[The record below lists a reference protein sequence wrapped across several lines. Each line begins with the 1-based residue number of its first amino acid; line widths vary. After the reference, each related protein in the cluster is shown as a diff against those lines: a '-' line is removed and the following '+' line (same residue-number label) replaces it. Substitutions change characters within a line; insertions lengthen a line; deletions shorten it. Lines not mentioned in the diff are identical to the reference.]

1 MSDQKNNAQ
10 SSNDPGRGAGSP
22 EPNSRT
28 VKRAKDTRPVRWWL
42 AQQWAD
48 VTGSLPDWPIRDENE
63 MGMTG
68 WQELRDIMRER
79 AGVEI
84 APETTFAQLRI
95 LPADFAAARAGV
107 TLSHAEIADFA
118 DKHGLE
124 HPDVIADRIARERSL
139 QAEHDRDRV
148 QALFDGDP
156 LPLTVTKLPPF
167 PVHALPETLADM
179 AIGVARELGVD
190 PAMTAAFGLGAVS
203 GALCGRVVVQVHGNW
218 FENCVSYIAVV
229 AESGDRKSPAFSA
242 MLGRPLGVVERELT
256 EQCWESNYVEVDPA
270 GPDGLAVLT
279 LDGLPEFVGPAPRL
293 IASDATPEQLGVLM
307 ADNGERMIVADA
319 EGDVFDMLAGRYSA
333 SPSMT
338 LFLQSYSRE
347 YVRVDRVGRAPVA
360 LDEPALTLCLG
371 TQPSV
376 WHEVMSNPRF
386 AGKGFVARI
395 EAAFPEPRKERTRRM
410 EAMPL
415 SERPDVGVPV
425 DPQVVAEYR
434 AMITELAIGLFDATT
449 TTAKLTEEAQR
460 RMQRHTADVD
470 RRTLDDGDMGGQL
483 ARWGAKCSGRVVRR
497 ALHLHMAEH
506 GVKGTCLLIERDTI
520 ERAIEIEEWFI
531 ANAKE
536 AYGLADTGD
545 DVNPED
551 LKAFVGWLTRKHADT
566 PYQPIMLSYI
576 SQNVNPKALR
586 QKSRRDRAI
595 EVLVDLKYL
604 AHVKVGKLGTASAVC
619 LNPVAA
625 DG

>member
-1 MSDQKNNAQ
+1 MQ
-10 SSNDPGRGAGSP
+10 SSNEPGSRAESTEIGGHNDERGQ
-22 EPNSRT
+22 
-28 VKRAKDTRPVRWWL
+28 DMRPVRWWL

-48 VTGSLPDWPIRDENE
+48 VTGSIADQPLRDEI
-63 MGMTG
+63 GVSG
-68 WQELRDIMRER
+68 WQGLRKAMVDSL
-79 AGVEI
+79 GVEI
-84 APETTFAQLRI
+84 TPEMSFVDL
-95 LPADFAAARAGV
+95 LVVPADFAAR
-107 TLSHAEIADFA
+107 HAETTLTPAQIAAFA
-118 DKHGLE
+118 DTHGLDY
-124 HPDVIADRIARERSL
+124 PDVIADRLAREHSL

-148 QALFDGDP
+148 RALFDGDP

-167 PVHALPETLADM
+167 PVHALPVTLADM
-179 AIGVARELGVD
+179 ATGVARELGVD

-203 GALCGRVVVQVHGNW
+203 GALCGRVVVQVQGNW

-242 MLGRPLGVVERELT
+242 MLGRPLGSVERLLT
-256 EQCWESNYVEVDPA
+256 DNCWESTYVVIDPD
-270 GPDGLAVLT
+270 GPDGLPVAT
-279 LDGLPEFVGPAPRL
+279 LDGMPEFVGPAPRL

-347 YVRVDRVGRAPVA
+347 YVRVDRVGRAPVS
-360 LDEPALTLCLG
+360 LDEPALTMCLG

-410 EAMPL
+410 AAMPQ
-415 SERPDVGVPV
+415 SERGDVGVPV

-434 AMITELAIGLFDATT
+434 AMLTELATGLFDTATI
-449 TTAKLTEEAQR
+449 TAKLTEEAQM
-460 RMQRHTADVD
+460 RMRRHTTEVD

-506 GVKGTCLLIERDTI
+506 GIKGTRLLIERDTI

-551 LKAFVGWLTRKHADT
+551 LKAFVGWLVRKHRDA
-566 PYQPIMLSYI
+566 PYQPVPLSYI

-604 AHVKVGKLGTASAVC
+604 AHVKVGKMGTANAVC
-619 LNPVAA
+619 LNPAAA

>member
-1 MSDQKNNAQ
+1 MFNERNTMQ
-10 SSNDPGRGAGSP
+10 SSNAPGTSSGSP
-22 EPNSRT
+22 EANGHNGRG
-28 VKRAKDTRPVRWWL
+28 TRPVRWWL

-48 VTGSLPDWPIRDENE
+48 VTGSYAEEPVRDEL
-63 MGMTG
+63 GISG
-68 WQELRDIMRER
+68 WQGLRNAM
-79 AGVEI
+79 AGSLGVEI
-84 APETTFAQLRI
+84 TPEMSFVDLRVV
-95 LPADFAAARAGV
+95 PADFAARHAEM
-107 TLSHAEIADFA
+107 TLSAAEIAAYA

-124 HPDVIADRIARERSL
+124 HPDVIAERMAQARSL
-139 QAEHDRDRV
+139 QTEHDRERV
-148 QALFDGDP
+148 RALFDGDP
-156 LPLTVTKLPPF
+156 LPLTVAKLPPF
-167 PVHALPETLADM
+167 PVHALPVTLADM
-179 AIGVARELGVD
+179 VTGVARELGVD
-190 PAMTAAFGLGAVS
+190 PAMTGAFALGAVS
-203 GALCGRVVVQVHGNW
+203 GALCGRVVVQVYGNW
-218 FENCVSYIAVV
+218 LENCVSYIAVI

-242 MLGRPLGVVERELT
+242 MLGGPLGAVERQLT
-256 EQCWESNYVEVDPA
+256 DNCWESNYAEIDPD
-270 GPDGLAVLT
+270 GPDGLSVVS
-279 LDGLPEFVGPAPRL
+279 LDGMPEFVGPAPRL

-338 LFLQSYSRE
+338 LVLQSYSRE
-347 YVRVDRVGRAPVA
+347 YVRVDRVGRAPVT
-360 LDEPALTLCLG
+360 LDHPALTLCLG
-371 TQPSV
+371 TQPTV

-410 EAMPL
+410 AALPM
-415 SERPDVGVPV
+415 SERPEVGVPV

-434 AMITELAIGLFDATT
+434 AMITELATGLFDASTVT
-449 TTAKLTEEAQR
+449 VRLTEEAQM
-460 RMQRHTADVD
+460 RMRRHTADVD
-470 RRTLDDGDMGGQL
+470 RRTLDDGDMGGRL

-506 GVKGTCLLIERDTI
+506 GVKGTRLLIERDTI

-536 AYGLADTGD
+536 AYGLAETGD

-551 LKAFVGWLTRKHADT
+551 LKAFVGWLVRKHSDA

-604 AHVKVGKLGTASAVC
+604 AHVKVGKMGTASAVC
-619 LNPVAA
+619 LNPAAVA
-625 DG
+625 G